1 MKITIIQIG
10 KTKDAWMNEGI
21 AEYLKRLSA
30 FISVEVLELP
40 DTSIKTAGNAEAVKD
55 KEAQT
60 VLKRLTPD
68 DYVILLD
75 EHGEQKTSLEFADF
89 LVSLSERQRIV
100 FVIGGVF
107 GAAQVIKTRA
117 DNTIA
122 LSKLTFTH
130 RMARLIL
137 CEQIYRAMMI
147 KANRSYHI

>member
-1 MKITIIQIG
+1 
-10 KTKDAWMNEGI
+10 MNEGI

-30 FISVEVLELP
+30 FVSVEVLELP
-40 DTSIKTAGNAEAVKD
+40 DTSIKTVGNAEAVKE

-75 EHGEQKTSLEFADF
+75 ELGGQKTSLEFADF
-89 LVSLSERQRIV
+89 LVSLSERLRIV

-107 GAAQVIKTRA
+107 GVAQVLKSRA
-117 DNTIA
+117 DNTMA
-122 LSKLTFTH
+122 LSRLTFTH